1 MEQTEKVSLIS
12 SLITLFLLVFKSI
25 IAVLSGSIAIKAD
38 AIHSLTDFIS
48 SLAVFAGL
56 KISKR
61 KSKTFPYGLHKVENL
76 ISLIISFFIFL
87 AGYEIGKE
95 VIFASLPKVKH
106 LNLALLVSI
115 IAFLVSY
122 FLSIYKIRA
131 GKKTNSPS
139 LIADG
144 HHSKSDALSSLIV
157 FIGLSGYLFGI
168 RIEKFA
174 AGIVIIFIVK
184 SGYEILIDSLKVLLD
199 ASLDYETLN
208 KIRKIIIEER
218 RVGQIKTLLGRNSGR
233 YRFIEADLT
242 LNVREVE
249 KAHHIVESLEQKIKK
264 EIPYIDSI
272 RIHYEPIQK
281 KVLKYAVPLK
291 LPEGEL
297 SEHFGEAPYFA
308 LINVDVDTNNIKKI
322 ETFENPFV
330 HQEKGKGIAIAEDLI
345 KRDVDFL
352 ILKKK
357 FKGKGPEYA
366 LADSYVEI
374 IITDK
379 NNLYEVLEELKIRR
393 PGNIQEETN
402 ERD

>member
-1 MEQTEKVSLIS
+1 MEQTERVSLIS
-12 SLITLFLLVFKSI
+12 TLITLFLFIFKSI
-25 IAVLSGSIAIKAD
+25 IAIISGSIAIKAD

-61 KSKTFPYGLHKVENL
+61 KSRTFPYGLHKVENL
-76 ISLIISFFIFL
+76 ISLVISFFIFL

-95 VIFASLPKVKH
+95 VIFASLPKVKY
-106 LNLALLVSI
+106 LNLTLMVSL

-122 FLSIYKIRA
+122 FLSIYKIRT
-131 GKKTNSPS
+131 GTKTNSPS

-144 HHSKSDALSSLIV
+144 YHSRSDALSSLIV

-168 RIEKFA
+168 QIEKIA
-174 AGIVIIFIVK
+174 AGMVIIFIVK

-208 KIRKIIIEER
+208 KIRKIIVEER

-242 LNVREVE
+242 LNIREVE
-249 KAHHIVESLEQKIKK
+249 KAHHIVELLEQKIKK

-272 RIHYEPIQK
+272 RIHYEPIKK

-291 LPEGEL
+291 SPEGEM
-297 SEHFGEAPYFA
+297 SEHFGKAPYFA
-308 LINVDVDTNNIKKI
+308 LIHVDVDTNNIKKI
-322 ETFENPFV
+322 ETFQNPFV
-330 HQEKGKGIAIAEDLI
+330 QKEKGKGIAVAEDLI
-345 KRDVDFL
+345 ERDVDFL
-352 ILKKK
+352 ILKKR
-357 FKGKGPEYA
+357 FKGKGPEYV
-366 LADSYVEI
+366 LADSSVEI
-374 IITDK
+374 IIMDK
-379 NNLYEVLEELKIRR
+379 RNLNEVLEALKIRKYE
-393 PGNIQEETN
+393 NIQEKIDEGS
-402 ERD
+402 

>member
-1 MEQTEKVSLIS
+1 MEQTEKGSLIS
-12 SLITLFLLVFKSI
+12 SLITLFLFIFKSI
-25 IAVLSGSIAIKAD
+25 VAILSGSIAIKAD

-76 ISLIISFFIFL
+76 ISLVISFFIFL

-95 VIFASLPKVKH
+95 VVFASLPQVKH
-106 LNLALLVSI
+106 LNLALLVAL

-122 FLSIYKIRA
+122 FLSIYKIKV

-144 HHSKSDALSSLIV
+144 HHSRSDALSSLIV
-157 FIGLSGYLFGI
+157 FIGLSGYLFGV

-184 SGYEILIDSLKVLLD
+184 SGYEILINSLKVLLD

-208 KIRKIIIEER
+208 RIRKIIIEEK

-233 YRFIEADLT
+233 YRFIEADLI

-249 KAHHIVESLEQKIKK
+249 KAHHVVELIEQKIKRK
-264 EIPYIDSI
+264 IPYIDSI
-272 RIHYEPIQK
+272 RIHYEPLQK

-291 LPEGEL
+291 SSEGEL
-297 SEHFGEAPYFA
+297 SEHFGNAPYFT
-308 LINVDVDTNNIKKI
+308 LIHVNINTNKIKKI
-322 ETFENPFV
+322 ETFPNPFIS
-330 HQEKGKGIAIAEDLI
+330 QEKGKGIAVAEDLVKKNI
-345 KRDVDFL
+345 DFL
-352 ILKKK
+352 ILKRR
-357 FKGKGPEYA
+357 FKGKGPEYV
-366 LADSYVEI
+366 LADSSVEI
-374 IITDK
+374 MIMEK
-379 NNLYEVLEELKIRR
+379 NSLNEILDELKIK
-393 PGNIQEETN
+393 E
-402 ERD
+402 